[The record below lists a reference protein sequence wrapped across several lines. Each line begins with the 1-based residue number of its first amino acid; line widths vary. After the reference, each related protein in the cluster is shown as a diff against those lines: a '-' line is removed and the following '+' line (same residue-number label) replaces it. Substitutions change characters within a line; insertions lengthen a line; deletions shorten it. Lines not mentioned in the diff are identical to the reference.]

1 MWKKEIFMIIR
12 RSELFRFLIFNFFI
26 VISFLISLTSSNDY
40 ILFFLTCITY
50 FYIGLIVEKKSSIH
64 MMFFLGYTV
73 FLFLPALM
81 NWYYLDTEFTL
92 FFLSS
97 FISAF
102 FLFLTRH
109 TIVKDFVSYGYFP
122 KIIFILLSLVCILCV
137 FFGQGG
143 LVTNIFAFL
152 ILLLSLCFVQ
162 NNFKN
167 NIIYLLIFFTV
178 FITYSLFY
186 WSGFGRT
193 VLFGWLLLAILQ
205 FSYSIG
211 FNFNKYFFSLFTGL
225 SATLLSNRDLLE
237 LKFSGFE
244 NALNDSAYGPY
255 RLASSFIDNFNKNG
269 LDFIGFLEQVQFTF
283 LIFIPRSI
291 WPDKPNGFGFE
302 YTVRYLDDYLID
314 AKHSIAATL
323 IGEHIYYLGYWG
335 VFTGLLI
342 FSLIAFLTNILYKL
356 KGLNGNAILIFS
368 SSMMV
373 LVWGG
378 MTSFSARVILPTII
392 FLFIFYFIR
401 TYLIGKVS
409 ITWGSRK

>member
-1 MWKKEIFMIIR
+1 MNIR
-12 RSELFRFLIFNFFI
+12 RSELFNFLIFNIFISVSFFI
-26 VISFLISLTSSNDY
+26 SLIESHSYFLVPLI
-40 ILFFLTCITY
+40 ILSY
-50 FYIGLIVEKKSSIH
+50 FYIGSFVEKKSSIH

-92 FFLSS
+92 FLLSS

-102 FLFLTRH
+102 FLFLTRN
-109 TIVKDFVSYGYFP
+109 TIVKKFVDYGVIPRF
-122 KIIFILLSLVCILCV
+122 IFLILSLLFVLLIFLGEGDLV
-137 FFGQGG
+137 GSFF
-143 LVTNIFAFL
+143 TFF
-152 ILLLSLCFVQ
+152 ILLLSLCFIQ
-162 NNFKN
+162 NRLKH
-167 NIIYLLIFFTV
+167 NIIYLLIFICI
-178 FITYSLFY
+178 FIVYSLFS

-193 VLFGWLLLAILQ
+193 VLFGWLLLALLQ

-211 FNFNKYFFSLFTGL
+211 FNVNKYFFSLFTGL
-225 SATLLSNRDLLE
+225 SATLLSNRDLLQ

-244 NALNDSAYGPY
+244 AALNDSAYGPY

-269 LDFIGFLEQVQFTF
+269 FDFTGFFDQLKFTF
-283 LIFIPRSI
+283 FIFVPRSI

-323 IGEHIYYLGYWG
+323 IGEHIFFLGYWG
-335 VFTGLLI
+335 VFTAILI
-342 FSLIAFLTNILYKL
+342 FSFIAFLTNILYKI
-356 KGLNGNAILIFS
+356 KGLNGNAILVFS

-392 FLFIFYFIR
+392 FLVVFYLLRKF
-401 TYLIGKVS
+401 LIGKVNV
-409 ITWGSRK
+409 TWGSRK